1 MVEDQGAAGVKLH
14 RAFQGF
20 DMSDERLWPVYDAC
34 QELELSIIAHSG
46 PDRDL
51 SGFAEPCAF
60 ANMLKAFLHLHMV
73 VAHLRGAT

>member
-34 QELELSIIAHSG
+34 QKLALSIIAHSG
-46 PDRDL
+46 PDRDR
-51 SGFAEPCAF
+51 SAF
-60 ANMLKAFLHLHMV
+60 ANMLKAFLHLSIVM
-73 VAHLRGAT
+73 AYLRGAT

>member
-1 MVEDQGAAGVKLH
+1 MVEDHGAAGVTLH
-14 RAFQGF
+14 GAFQGF

-34 QELELSIIAHSG
+34 QELALSIIAHSG

-51 SGFAEPCAF
+51 SGFAEPAF
-60 ANMLKAFLHLHMV
+60 ANMLKAFLHLSMV